1 MQVLKEFRRFIV
13 GDEGVHSWAQLLKM
27 SRTVGCLKE
36 VIDRQ
41 KVVLD
46 DYELHNP
53 TRGKKG
59 AIGIVPKPSG
69 EHISS
74 LYVGIH
80 AILA

>member
-1 MQVLKEFRRFIV
+1 M
-13 GDEGVHSWAQLLKM
+13 KM

-69 EHISS
+69 EHISL

-80 AILA
+80 AILS

>member
-1 MQVLKEFRRFIV
+1 MSYTI
-13 GDEGVHSWAQLLKM
+13 QL
-27 SRTVGCLKE
+27 E
-36 VIDRQ
+36 
-41 KVVLD
+41 
-46 DYELHNP
+46 
-53 TRGKKG
+53 GKKG